1 MGRSETLLHLGASLG
16 ITSCATYLCTRPLSV
31 LVCSRSVLVLS
42 VHVMQGMM
50 YSPCPLSSHAPV
62 VSIVRPPSC
71 DGICPLLHLS
81 SDVSS
86 THAPSVGIPLS
97 SQPAPLSLCHSPQD
111 PSSDELN
118 NLFQPGPLIAV
129 SLPLQLFHIN
139 RQPTGKDHKADA
151 AVPHAV
157 IMIVW
162 LRGSISL
169 ATDGL
174 AVHNCKS

>member
-1 MGRSETLLHLGASLG
+1 MY
-16 ITSCATYLCTRPLSV
+16 TSPLV
-31 LVCSRSVLVLS
+31 LFVHAPFSVLS

-50 YSPCPLSSHAPV
+50 YSPCALSSHAPV
-62 VSIVRPPSC
+62 VSIVRPPC
-71 DGICPLLHLS
+71 DGICPLLRLS

-86 THAPSVGIPLS
+86 THARSVGIPLS
-97 SQPAPLSLCHSPQD
+97 SHPPPLSLSHSPQD

-157 IMIVW
+157 IMIEW
-162 LRGSISL
+162 LRGSLSL